1 MGGRQSTTNTTV
13 QESVS
18 NIMMNVLINHTQ
30 NCSSTSTI
38 SQNIV
43 GSTGD
48 SGSIIIT
55 NNTLDAEIQS
65 KLTCLMT
72 AQLNQTDLSQIQ
84 SQLQND
90 ISKSTIQFPN
100 VNNQATNNS
109 LTQKFSQYMSS
120 NVSMNEVLTTAQEA
134 NIKQNIVASGGN
146 NSAIIIDGNNM
157 KAGMQIFSAACSQAA
172 LTALQKF
179 ANTEIASGKASQ
191 EEVNALQP
199 FADTALGLGKEI
211 GDVAKK
217 GIGTFGN
224 ISQTMIIGFVVVL
237 IVFIMFGKDIMASAA
252 NILMPFG

>member
-1 MGGRQSTTNTTV
+1 
-13 QESVS
+13 
-18 NIMMNVLINHTQ
+18 
-30 NCSSTSTI
+30 
-38 SQNIV
+38 
-43 GSTGD
+43 
-48 SGSIIIT
+48 
-55 NNTLDAEIQS
+55 
-65 KLTCLMT
+65 
-72 AQLNQTDLSQIQ
+72 
-84 SQLQND
+84 
-90 ISKSTIQFPN
+90 
-100 VNNQATNNS
+100 
-109 LTQKFSQYMSS
+109 
-120 NVSMNEVLTTAQEA
+120 
-134 NIKQNIVASGGN
+134 
-146 NSAIIIDGNNM
+146 
-157 KAGMQIFSAACSQAA
+157 MQIFSAACSQAA